1 MQSKMVNVFLTS
13 TTLGLHNYCPI
24 TLKLSKKYVGAM
36 RQVLRGHLRRNCDQC
51 GGALRMTEPAAV
63 FTDALTVFR
72 NVATYHG
79 FQLLQDAT
87 EWLLQM
93 PSAAH

>member
-1 MQSKMVNVFLTS
+1 M
-13 TTLGLHNYCPI
+13 
-24 TLKLSKKYVGAM
+24 
-36 RQVLRGHLRRNCDQC
+36 LRGHLRRNCDQC
-51 GGALRMTEPAAV
+51 GGALANTEPAAG
-63 FTDALTVFR
+63 FAEALTVFR

-93 PSAAH
+93 PSAVR